1 MLQPVGLQ
9 RKNSV
14 KSTLTVPQNLWT
26 HVLETLRQRSA
37 GQRESAGILIG
48 PASPNDVHIAVD
60 AIFHHHLADDRATAL
75 SLELPE
81 HAKFKMYADLAERR
95 FSPVS
100 LIHTH
105 PEAWVDLSAVDQ
117 SNRISSSIGFWS
129 IVVPYYGCP
138 PWDLDGI
145 GFHVLEDAGWRR
157 LTIEERHVHF
167 RLEEQPWHGG
177 KTVSVMA

>member
-1 MLQPVGLQ
+1 MEQSIGLH
-9 RKNSV
+9 RKSV
-14 KSTLTVPQNLWT
+14 IRSLLVVPHQLWL

-48 PASPNDVHIAVD
+48 TASPNGTRIAID
-60 AIFHHHLADDRATAL
+60 AVFHHHLADDRATAL

-81 HAKFKMYADLAERR
+81 HAKFKLYADLVKRR
-95 FSPVS
+95 LSPVS

-117 SNRISSSIGFWS
+117 SNRISSTVGFWS
-129 IVVPYYGCP
+129 IVVPYYGSP
-138 PWDLDGI
+138 PWNLDGI
-145 GFHVLEDAGWRR
+145 GFHVLEDAGWKR
-157 LTIEERHVHF
+157 LTIEERHAHF